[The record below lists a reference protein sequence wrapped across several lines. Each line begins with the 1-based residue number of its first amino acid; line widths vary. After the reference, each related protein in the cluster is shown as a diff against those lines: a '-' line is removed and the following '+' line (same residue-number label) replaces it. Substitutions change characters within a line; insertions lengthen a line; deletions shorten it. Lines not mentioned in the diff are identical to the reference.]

1 MYHHGR
7 VGFGVPE
14 GIDLMKYHNHM
25 FIHINFQDK
34 HTILHEFCN
43 GCRRLYSVGQ
53 RQKLQSRIGLV
64 SYEYSLVVTDGSLV
78 LTDVKAERPT
88 SPMCIVCCR

>member
-25 FIHINFQDK
+25 LMHILNFPR

-53 RQKLQSRIGLV
+53 RQKLQSRIELV
-64 SYEYSLVVTDGSLV
+64 SYEYFLVVTDGSFV
-78 LTDVKAERPT
+78 LTDVKAERRT
-88 SPMCIVCCR
+88 SPMRVLCCR